1 MTDASSAQGRTFAA
15 VLARS
20 RNNLGLPD
28 DFESGDA
35 AKFYFKRHL
44 PERQSRIKANS
55 LWKPHDCPSASKV
68 VVSEVQ
74 SPLYRM
80 VIMKAPFDVD
90 VPGGHKAPFVISV
103 STTTQMQQLSAD
115 GWTRV
120 LHSSYSSNTEIP
132 KGIRSG
138 SDFTHHSVA
147 ADVLREQFLE
157 APILAPEEAPILRV
171 VPTNKS
177 WLSTY
182 FRGKRNLDFLNFWEN
197 GDTSYLPAKDWSTKM
212 LKDAKFNIDTYKVI
226 CQAICI
232 LRHHTTTS
240 DVMSLAFKTSFIRF
254 HPLIIN
260 KTFKLSAG
268 GTWSKLAKETCIS
281 AS

>member
-1 MTDASSAQGRTFAA
+1 MTVASSAQGRTFAA

-20 RNNLGLPD
+20 RSNLGLPD
-28 DFESGDA
+28 DFDSGDA
-35 AKFYFKRHL
+35 AKLYFKRYL
-44 PERQSRIKANS
+44 PERQSRIKAS
-55 LWKPHDCPSASKV
+55 CLWKPHDCPSASKV

-74 SPLYRM
+74 SPLYKM
-80 VIMKAPFDVD
+80 VIMKAPFDID

-120 LHSSYSSNTEIP
+120 LHSSYSANTEIP
-132 KGIRSG
+132 KGIRTG
-138 SDFTHHSVA
+138 SDFSNHSVA

-157 APILAPEEAPILRV
+157 APLLAPEEAPIMRV

-177 WLSTY
+177 WLSRY

-197 GDTSYLPAKDWSTKM
+197 GDSSYLPSKDWSTNM
-212 LKDAKFNIDTYKVI
+212 LKAAKFNIDTYKVI

-232 LRHHTTTS
+232 LRHPTTTS
-240 DVMSLAFKTSFIRF
+240 DVMYMAFKTSFFRF
-254 HPLIIN
+254 HPLIVN
-260 KTFKLSAG
+260 KTLTLPAG
-268 GTWSKLAKETCIS
+268 GTWSKLAKKTGFS
-281 AS
+281 AT